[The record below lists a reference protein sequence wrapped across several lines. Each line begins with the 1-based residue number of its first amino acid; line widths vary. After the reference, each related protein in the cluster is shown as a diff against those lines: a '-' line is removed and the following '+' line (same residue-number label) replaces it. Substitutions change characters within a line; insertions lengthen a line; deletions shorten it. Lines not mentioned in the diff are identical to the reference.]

1 MKIVSSC
8 LTWLSLSTCR
18 PAMVKAAGVRRDSPR
33 AVTILMKMDRP
44 KKTFPFCTRVRKPK
58 LALPRPTRMAPMMMA
73 RLEPR
78 TWMYCAD
85 CPVSITVF
93 ICMVMICLAKYR
105 CEDERGDE
113 DGAEDD
119 PGLGDRH
126 SLAQSLGGVE
136 GSDEGEGDS
145 SDEHSPADEEQV
157 GHCLASHWEVLILF
171 TKVKNI

>member
-1 MKIVSSC
+1 MSDLVLPVDLPAGHGEGCGCEERLSQSRHDPDEDGQAEEEISILHQSQEAEAGVAQTHEDGPDDDGAPRAEDLDILCRLSSQYSR
-8 LTWLSLSTCR
+8 LSLY
-18 PAMVKAAGVRRDSPR
+18 AN
-33 AVTILMKMDRP
+33 
-44 KKTFPFCTRVRKPK
+44 
-58 LALPRPTRMAPMMMA
+58 
-73 RLEPR
+73 
-78 TWMYCAD
+78 
-85 CPVSITVF
+85 
-93 ICMVMICLAKYR
+93 ICLAKYR

-171 TKVKNI
+171 TKLKNI